1 MRKKLMSLLLI
12 GTMTT
17 LLFTGCGGG
26 SSEKETSKS
35 NTQTAGTYKAKDLNG
50 RTIKIGIWWDEYW
63 DSDYKTLEDV
73 EADGGSFSNVD
84 IMQMKLDKVAEI
96 EKKWNCKIDWVN
108 LGWDGI
114 KDSINTSV
122 TAGTPDCDI
131 YLTDLQFGISPVVNG
146 YVQKISDYA
155 PKESDILNDQNV
167 LTRFELLG
175 SDDYLFHES
184 SAIPTGAMY
193 MAYNAQVIDKLGLEA
208 PEKLAEKGEWTWDK
222 FEEYA
227 KKCTQDT
234 DGDGKVD
241 MYGYGTV
248 WTSTVQGFCASNNAE
263 IASTSKEGLSD
274 TKTVEALN
282 FIDKLYNVDKVARPY
297 EEDWDN
303 NQLAFS
309 SGKVAFTFAQP
320 WLLIQESGNHDF
332 DMRICPAPTGPSGDG
347 KMTPSILTN
356 NYMIP
361 VGVEDATSV
370 YEVFEE
376 LMNWYNGDTTYRDD
390 PEYFESAFVDS
401 DQVELAT
408 KLGNLANND
417 LWTSIDSAGAVNK
430 VFYANIVNKESTV
443 SQAVESYKQILQDE
457 LDSMKIK

>member
-73 EADGGSFSNVD
+73 EADGGSFSNAD

-155 PKESDILNDQNV
+155 PKESDILND
-167 LTRFELLG
+167 
-175 SDDYLFHES
+175 
-184 SAIPTGAMY
+184 
-193 MAYNAQVIDKLGLEA
+193 
-208 PEKLAEKGEWTWDK
+208 
-222 FEEYA
+222 
-227 KKCTQDT
+227 
-234 DGDGKVD
+234 
-241 MYGYGTV
+241 
-248 WTSTVQGFCASNNAE
+248 
-263 IASTSKEGLSD
+263 
-274 TKTVEALN
+274 
-282 FIDKLYNVDKVARPY
+282 
-297 EEDWDN
+297 
-303 NQLAFS
+303 
-309 SGKVAFTFAQP
+309 
-320 WLLIQESGNHDF
+320 
-332 DMRICPAPTGPSGDG
+332 
-347 KMTPSILTN
+347 
-356 NYMIP
+356 
-361 VGVEDATSV
+361 
-370 YEVFEE
+370 
-376 LMNWYNGDTTYRDD
+376 
-390 PEYFESAFVDS
+390 
-401 DQVELAT
+401 
-408 KLGNLANND
+408 
-417 LWTSIDSAGAVNK
+417 
-430 VFYANIVNKESTV
+430 
-443 SQAVESYKQILQDE
+443 
-457 LDSMKIK
+457 